1 MRKVRLH
8 VSRSAV
14 SVEDPDGWREPTRAL
29 VALGIEAG
37 RIGII
42 GVGEE
47 EAELVERLART
58 PPKNPYRGMR
68 AKIIA
73 ASASRL
79 PPGAKPRVVRP
90 GEDPYWDRTWQDSY
104 ALRSADPAR
113 SGEVLLIAPLDERS
127 WSPHLVHGLLMY
139 VLWTSPCTRDRIW
152 PEFRRPQIEL
162 RPADDLGGLHYQE
175 LVDQLRALWG
185 ERRVILPEGRPVA
198 PPPPTPTLRAARI
211 AHAVFWV
218 ALLGSFL
225 LSRGGKPSVAALIA
239 AGVALVAFL
248 ARRVAKARARAEL
261 PRRQR
266 NAD

>member
-1 MRKVRLH
+1 MGKLRLH

-29 VALGIEAG
+29 VALGMEG
-37 RIGII
+37 GKIGII
-42 GVGEE
+42 AVGEE
-47 EAELVERLART
+47 EPELLERLARPVET
-58 PPKNPYRGMR
+58 APLRGLR
-68 AKIIA
+68 AKIVA
-73 ASASRL
+73 ASAASL
-79 PPGAKPRVVRP
+79 PKGAKPRVVRA

-104 ALRSADPAR
+104 AMRSADPAH
-113 SGEVLLIAPLDERS
+113 SGEVLLIAPLDEQS

-162 RPADDLGGLHYQE
+162 RPADDLVGLHYEE

-185 ERRVILPEGRPVA
+185 VRRVVLPEGRPVA
-198 PPPPTPTLRAARI
+198 PPPETRMVRTARI

-218 ALLGSFL
+218 ALVGSFL
-225 LSRGGKPSVAALIA
+225 LARGGRPSGAALVA

-261 PRRQR
+261 PRRR
-266 NAD
+266 R